1 MKKLMAVALLFSVL
15 TAWSQGF
22 EGTFKWSMKMD
33 ITDPKM
39 KAEMEKNQKE
49 MNSPSRQKD
58 MKEMEEKMN
67 DPQMKAMMEANPQMK
82 AQMENAM
89 KMMKGGGMSSMMPKG
104 FTVKMKGG
112 NTLTIM
118 EGSMA
123 QEILHQKDKDQ
134 SVRLDRENKTYS
146 VLPAYS
152 GSENAKTPPVAPK
165 VTKTSETAKIINY
178 NCVKYLV
185 ETMVD
190 GKPAKQA
197 VWTTTDIKDIDT
209 KGMARQRMGQ
219 GMSLFYEG
227 IEGVPLKMEM
237 SMKEGN
243 MVMEVMDMK
252 RESLNAADFTIPSDF
267 KEVKMQ
273 GMN

>member
-1 MKKLMAVALLFSVL
+1 MTVAFLFVVL
-15 TAWSQGF
+15 QAWTQGF
-22 EGTFKWSMKMD
+22 EGTVKWSMKMD

-39 KAEMEKNQKE
+39 KAEMEKGQKQ
-49 MNSPSRQKD
+49 MDDPARQAE

-89 KMMKGGGMSSMMPKG
+89 KMMKGGGMNSMMPKG

-146 VLPAYS
+146 VLPTYS
-152 GSENAKTPPVAPK
+152 GSGNAKTPPVAPK
-165 VTKTSETAKIINY
+165 VTKTAETAKILNY

-185 ETMVD
+185 ETV
-190 GKPAKQA
+190 
-197 VWTTTDIKDIDT
+197 IDVRFP
-209 KGMARQRMGQ
+209 G
-219 GMSLFYEG
+219 
-227 IEGVPLKMEM
+227 P
-237 SMKEGN
+237 
-243 MVMEVMDMK
+243 
-252 RESLNAADFTIPSDF
+252 
-267 KEVKMQ
+267 
-273 GMN
+273 

>member
-1 MKKLMAVALLFSVL
+1 
-15 TAWSQGF
+15 
-22 EGTFKWSMKMD
+22 
-33 ITDPKM
+33 
-39 KAEMEKNQKE
+39 
-49 MNSPSRQKD
+49 
-58 MKEMEEKMN
+58 
-67 DPQMKAMMEANPQMK
+67 
-82 AQMENAM
+82 
-89 KMMKGGGMSSMMPKG
+89 MMPKG

-146 VLPAYS
+146 VLPTYS
-152 GSENAKTPPVAPK
+152 GSGNAKTPPVAPK
-165 VTKTSETAKIINY
+165 VTKTAETAKILNY

-185 ETMVD
+185 ETVID
-190 GKPAKQA
+190 GKPTKQA
-197 VWTTTDIKDIDT
+197 IWTTTDIKDIDT
-209 KGMARQRMGQ
+209 KGLAHQRMGQ

-227 IEGVPLKMEM
+227 IEGAPLKMEM

-243 MVMEVMDMK
+243 TVMEVTDIK
-252 RESLNAADFTIPSDF
+252 RESLNAADFTIPADF

-273 GMN
+273 GRP